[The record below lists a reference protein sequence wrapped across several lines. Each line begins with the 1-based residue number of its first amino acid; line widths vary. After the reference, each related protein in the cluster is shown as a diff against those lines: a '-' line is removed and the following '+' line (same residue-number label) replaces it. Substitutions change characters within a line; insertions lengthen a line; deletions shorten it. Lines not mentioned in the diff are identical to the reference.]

1 MKFFDFNF
9 DKLQKF
15 LEKLTQVLLL
25 VTSVSLLLGVLFG
38 PDSAFIGAVYQNF
51 SQILTDIGQDGVIAT
66 CFNSNH
72 FFAKSLYKEWL
83 WGLTRPRIEF
93 SNHCF

>member
-25 VTSVSLLLGVLFG
+25 VTSISLLLGVLFG
-38 PDSAFIGAVYQNF
+38 PDSAFIGSVYQNF
-51 SQILTDIGQDGVIAT
+51 SQILTDIGQDGVIALV
-66 CFNSNH
+66 SIAII
-72 FFAKSLYKEWL
+72 FAVARK
-83 WGLTRPRIEF
+83 
-93 SNHCF
+93 

>member
-25 VTSVSLLLGVLFG
+25 VSSVSLLLGVLFG

-51 SQILTDIGQDGVIAT
+51 SQILTDIGQDGVIALV
-66 CFNSNH
+66 SIAII
-72 FFAKSLYKEWL
+72 FAVARK
-83 WGLTRPRIEF
+83 
-93 SNHCF
+93 

>member
-1 MKFFDFNF
+1 MRFFDFNF

-51 SQILTDIGQDGVIAT
+51 SQILTDIGQDGVIALV
-66 CFNSNH
+66 SIAII
-72 FFAKSLYKEWL
+72 FAVARK
-83 WGLTRPRIEF
+83 
-93 SNHCF
+93 

>member
-51 SQILTDIGQDGVIAT
+51 SQILTDIGQDGVIALV
-66 CFNSNH
+66 SIAII
-72 FFAKSLYKEWL
+72 FAVIKK
-83 WGLTRPRIEF
+83 
-93 SNHCF
+93 

>member
-9 DKLQKF
+9 KKIKYF
-15 LEKLTQVLLL
+15 LEKLTHILLL

-51 SQILTDIGQDGVIAT
+51 AQILNDIGQDGFIALV
-66 CFNSNH
+66 SIAII
-72 FFAKSLYKEWL
+72 FALLRKK
-83 WGLTRPRIEF
+83 
-93 SNHCF
+93 

>member
-38 PDSAFIGAVYQNF
+38 PDAAFIGSVYQNF
-51 SQILTDIGQDGVIAT
+51 ATILNTIGQDGVIALV
-66 CFNSNH
+66 SVAII
-72 FFAKSLYKEWL
+72 FAILKK
-83 WGLTRPRIEF
+83 
-93 SNHCF
+93 

>member
-51 SQILTDIGQDGVIAT
+51 SQILTDLGQDGVIALV
-66 CFNSNH
+66 SIAII
-72 FFAKSLYKEWL
+72 FAVARK
-83 WGLTRPRIEF
+83 
-93 SNHCF
+93 

>member
-25 VTSVSLLLGVLFG
+25 VTSVSLILGVLFG

-51 SQILTDIGQDGVIAT
+51 SQILTDIGQDGVIALV
-66 CFNSNH
+66 SIAII
-72 FFAKSLYKEWL
+72 FAVARK
-83 WGLTRPRIEF
+83 
-93 SNHCF
+93 

>member
-51 SQILTDIGQDGVIAT
+51 SQILTDIGQDGGIALV
-66 CFNSNH
+66 SIAII
-72 FFAKSLYKEWL
+72 FAVARK
-83 WGLTRPRIEF
+83 
-93 SNHCF
+93 

>member
-1 MKFFDFNF
+1 MKFFDFKF
-9 DKLQKF
+9 YKLQKF

-51 SQILTDIGQDGVIAT
+51 SQILTDIGQDGVIALV
-66 CFNSNH
+66 SIAII
-72 FFAKSLYKEWL
+72 FAVARK
-83 WGLTRPRIEF
+83 
-93 SNHCF
+93 

>member
-51 SQILTDIGQDGVIAT
+51 SQILTDIGQDGVIAIV
-66 CFNSNH
+66 SIAII
-72 FFAKSLYKEWL
+72 FAVARK
-83 WGLTRPRIEF
+83 
-93 SNHCF
+93 

>member
-51 SQILTDIGQDGVIAT
+51 SQILTDIGQDGVIALV
-66 CFNSNH
+66 SIAII
-72 FFAKSLYKEWL
+72 FAVAK
-83 WGLTRPRIEF
+83 I
-93 SNHCF
+93 